1 MTWDWLGFVAQ
12 TLAVFLCGAKLG
24 CLYLKGLEMTIMDAK
39 VGGEA
44 WLLVHL
50 QGFTP
55 SISVCSAPL
64 VSNIQDAMEGTN
76 EKARW
81 VQAWRAEFY
90 PQSLCKAGLPFRT
103 SALNTC

>member
-1 MTWDWLGFVAQ
+1 MTWDWLGFVTQ

-24 CLYLKGLEMTIMDAK
+24 CLYLKGLEMAIMAAK
-39 VGGEA
+39 VWGGA

-55 SISVCSAPL
+55 FISICSAQL

-76 EKARW
+76 
-81 VQAWRAEFY
+81 
-90 PQSLCKAGLPFRT
+90 
-103 SALNTC
+103 